1 MRLGLRGESVYLVE
15 EVTDH
20 QNKQCRHA
28 GSDDSDAERL
38 LTPKTYGRKETSED
52 GDSSRVDTPTRWEVP
67 ARVHLQRKTTH
78 TQGEWRILTSV
89 LPVSNQSHS
98 GAT

>member
-1 MRLGLRGESVYLVE
+1 MRLGPRGESVYLVE

-20 QNKQCRHA
+20 QNKQCRHV
-28 GSDDSDAERL
+28 GSNDSDVERL
-38 LTPKTYGRKETSED
+38 LTPETCGRNETSED

-78 TQGEWRILTSV
+78 TQSEWRILISV